1 MFPMLGIVRQAGRCG
16 AASEPR
22 SGGARM
28 VRQAH
33 QPFPRFSACR
43 NRSQGDSSPFIKNT
57 ILFPLGWSKDPGPSL
72 ARKFLAF
79 FCEKHIAFA
88 SPGVTETPAA
98 LALHGFAGAA
108 PEPRR
113 GGARKTKGDP
123 RPRGDDIRLE
133 PGETSPPPFLYIKE
147 SYPTITKI
155 LYIVG

>member
-72 ARKFLAF
+72 ARMFLAF
-79 FCEKHIAFA
+79 FVKSILHLQARA
-88 SPGVTETPAA
+88 LQKPLRHSPCMVLRVRRLSPAEGVRGRRREIPA
-98 LALHGFAGAA
+98 LAGMTFGWSQ
-108 PEPRR
+108 
-113 GGARKTKGDP
+113 
-123 RPRGDDIRLE
+123 
-133 PGETSPPPFLYIKE
+133 GETSPLFVY
-147 SYPTITKI
+147 
-155 LYIVG
+155 

>member
-1 MFPMLGIVRQAGRCG
+1 MFPMLGIVGQAGRCG

-72 ARKFLAF
+72 ARMFLAF
-79 FCEKHIAFA
+79 FVKSILHLQARALQKPLRLGHSHA
-88 SPGVTETPAA
+88 SMAAA

-108 PEPRR
+108 PE
-113 GGARKTKGDP
+113 
-123 RPRGDDIRLE
+123 RPQWGCAEDEGR
-133 PGETSPPPFLYIKE
+133 SPP
-147 SYPTITKI
+147 SR
-155 LYIVG
+155 G